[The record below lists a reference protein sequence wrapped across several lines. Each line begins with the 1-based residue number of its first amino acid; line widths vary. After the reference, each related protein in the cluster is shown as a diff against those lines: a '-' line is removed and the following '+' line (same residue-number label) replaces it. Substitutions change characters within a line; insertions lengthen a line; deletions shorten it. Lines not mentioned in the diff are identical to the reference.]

1 MTMTV
6 LELSGPIDA
15 ELPAEAAGHIT
26 AELVD
31 QALAD
36 ESDAFE
42 AARQRQLKR
51 RAARKRREARKHA
64 RTPAQAT

>member
-31 QALAD
+31 QAD

-64 RTPAQAT
+64 RTAAQAT